1 MSSMDGEAA
10 AAIVGV
16 GLRLVGY
23 PSAAAWRAGAR
34 DEAPPKGALIE
45 RRSRRRCSA
54 FTKALAEAYG
64 EALGASGLD
73 PAAVASVFGS
83 ALGEVGTMIKLLD
96 TMWAGEDP
104 MSPMAFAMSVHNAA
118 SGVVSISTANRG
130 YTTSIG
136 ADHDTPAMA
145 LYEGLGLLVAGAPGV
160 LVTCGDDGV
169 PVELIAAEDGW
180 PLAAAAVALAPVDAA
195 PDAPRVGWPGLGG
208 GAPVARAALP
218 ARVAENPSAGLID
231 LVDAVLAERWG
242 TVALDRG
249 AGAGWTVELWRP

>member
-1 MSSMDGEAA
+1 MSATDHKA

-16 GLRLVGY
+16 GLRLIGY
-23 PSAAAWRAGAR
+23 PTAAAWRAGER
-34 DEAPPKGALIE
+34 DETPPKGALIE
-45 RRSRRRCSA
+45 RRSRRRCSP

-64 EALGASGLD
+64 EALDGSGLA
-73 PAAVASVFGS
+73 PAEVASVFGS

-96 TMWAGEDP
+96 TMWVGEEP

-145 LYEGLGLLVAGAPGV
+145 LYEALGLLAAGAPGV
-160 LVTCGDDGV
+160 MVTCGDDGV
-169 PVELIAAEDGW
+169 PVELIAEDDGW
-180 PLAAAAVALAPVDAA
+180 PLAAAAVALAPVEQA
-195 PDAPRVGWPGLGG
+195 PDAPRIGWPTMQGG
-208 GAPVARAALP
+208 EPVARAALS
-218 ARVAENPSAGLID
+218 ARVAENPSAGMID
-231 LVDAVLAERWG
+231 LVDAVLGKRWG

-249 AGAGWTVELWRP
+249 AGSGWSVELWGG